1 MPSPTSARSVF
12 AVAFAVV
19 LSGGIALRAQTLGDL
34 ARRAPRT
41 EGTRSK
47 SYSDK
52 DLQPDPRPVID
63 VAGIELVEEGPAG
76 PVLGREEIVKRV
88 MPSVVTLQAGI
99 ATGTGF
105 VVAPGLVLT
114 NRHVVGDAS
123 SVTIRLSDGQVTSG
137 TVNSVA
143 SDADLAL
150 VRASALS
157 APALTLGSATRL
169 QPGEEVLAIGSALGV
184 LQSTV
189 TRGIVSAVRQV
200 EGLLYVQT
208 DAAINPGNSGGPL
221 VDSRGRV
228 VAINTSKMSGAESI
242 GFAIAVDHAR
252 RLIDGQTAVASHPG
266 SAPANQTVAPILGSG
281 PGSEA
286 DERHHRGV
294 AQFES
299 VVKTLAQRAAE
310 LDVQWSRYEN
320 ACGTGTRSAGRR
332 AWFGVWETAS
342 AGSQDPRAD
351 CRTYRADLVG
361 YAARIDTTMTLAGE
375 AARQAGVYP
384 GETREIRRRY
394 AMDWPGWDR

>member
-1 MPSPTSARSVF
+1 
-12 AVAFAVV
+12 
-19 LSGGIALRAQTLGDL
+19 
-34 ARRAPRT
+34 
-41 EGTRSK
+41 
-47 SYSDK
+47 
-52 DLQPDPRPVID
+52 
-63 VAGIELVEEGPAG
+63 
-76 PVLGREEIVKRV
+76 
-88 MPSVVTLQAGI
+88 
-99 ATGTGF
+99 
-105 VVAPGLVLT
+105 
-114 NRHVVGDAS
+114 
-123 SVTIRLSDGQVTSG
+123 VTSG
-137 TVNSVA
+137 TINSVA

-150 VRASALS
+150 VRASALT

-189 TRGIVSAVRQV
+189 TRGIVSAVRQMD
-200 EGLLYVQT
+200 GLLYVQT

-228 VAINTSKMSGAESI
+228 VAINTSKMNGAESI

-252 RLIDGQTAVASHPG
+252 RLIEGQTAVASRAA
-266 SAPANQTVAPILGSG
+266 SAPSNQTVAPILGSRSA
-281 PGSEA
+281 SEA
-286 DERHHRGV
+286 DERHDRGV

-320 ACGTGTRSAGRR
+320 ACGSGTRSAGRR
-332 AWFGVWETAS
+332 AWFGVWETAN

-351 CRTYRADLVG
+351 CRSYRADLVG

-394 AMDWPGWDR
+394 AMDWAGWER